1 MGYNDALQ
9 SWQIFDQSVVADGLN
24 WWNGDYHYY
33 DASNYDTFKF
43 NDTREVSY
51 YGSVVYTYDR
61 RYSLSGT
68 FRIDES
74 NLFGA
79 DKKYRRNPLWSVGVS
94 WNIQEEDFFHSNV
107 INRLTPLTVV

>member
-1 MGYNDALQ
+1 MRKHTNQTNTSRKLGYNDALQ
-9 SWQIFDQSVVADGLN
+9 SWQTFDQVALASWHI
-24 WWNGDYHYY
+24 WWNGDYQSY
-33 DASNYDTFKF
+33 DAANYDSFKF

-51 YGSVVYTYDR
+51 YGSLIYTYDR

-94 WNIQEEDFFHSNV
+94 WNIQEEDFN
-107 INRLTPLTVV
+107 